1 MFFIENKDKL
11 IVNSSFGRSVLSI
24 FKEKN
29 KEGEITY
36 FWLNIDSELNTS
48 YHLCF
53 TKEEIKR
60 LIKEID
66 ETTN

>member
-1 MFFIENKDKL
+1 
-11 IVNSSFGRSVLSI
+11 VLSI